1 MAAVGLLLNPR
12 VSCSQ
17 SNVSYVSYESCEL
30 CKKNKPGADGDAQSE
45 IGTVER
51 FGCRGSVAGSS
62 SAVVTS
68 PWRWQS
74 KAHCKNCS
82 AHPRT
87 STRIGSARSI
97 GSREAVVRRRSS
109 CSRGNDSCDALQAL
123 QRQGQGGGKSQAQP
137 SNHLGGWTAQ
147 RQGQRQGKAVAK
159 RQAQPCIQQQ
169 GCTAQRSYY
178 KEAKQQRL
186 SCSLEQKES
195 RR

>member
-1 MAAVGLLLNPR
+1 MAAGLLLNPR

-74 KAHCKNCS
+74 KAHCKNCN

-87 STRIGSARSI
+87 STRIGSARSS
-97 GSREAVVRRRSS
+97 GSRKRSS

-147 RQGQRQGKAVAK
+147 RQGQRQGKGVGK

-186 SCSLEQKES
+186 SCSLASQQES

>member
-74 KAHCKNCS
+74 KAHCKNFN

-87 STRIGSARSI
+87 STRIGSAKSSGSRKRIGSAKSI
-97 GSREAVVRRRSS
+97 GSR
-109 CSRGNDSCDALQAL
+109 GNGSCDALQEL

-137 SNHLGGWTAQ
+137 STQQQGWTAQ
-147 RQGQRQGKAVAK
+147 RS
-159 RQAQPCIQQQ
+159 C
-169 GCTAQRSYY
+169 Y

-186 SCSLEQKES
+186 SCSLASQQES